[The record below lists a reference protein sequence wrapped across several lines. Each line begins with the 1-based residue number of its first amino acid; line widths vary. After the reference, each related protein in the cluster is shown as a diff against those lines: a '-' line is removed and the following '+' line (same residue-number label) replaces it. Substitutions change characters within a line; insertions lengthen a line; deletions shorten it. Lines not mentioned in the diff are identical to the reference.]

1 MTDDSR
7 TQVLKRQLRVEL
19 EATHQR
25 QQSALLHLA
34 QLPANSEMSLIDMYR
49 SVTRTASHVLRCE
62 RASVWFFNEEHSE
75 LVCMDNYSSPENSH
89 SKEPNWV
96 REDFPNYFV
105 TLETSRVLVIHNTDA
120 HSNLPGF
127 ISNYLQPS
135 NIGAVMHAPIWRRG
149 RPVGVVRL
157 EHPGS
162 ERSWELNEE
171 SFASSLA
178 DMINLLMEHHDL
190 RETERQLRRS
200 RDRYQLAASGVND
213 GIWDLHIKSQELY
226 LSSRAQEVLGIIDSE
241 SETGPEISMLELSNR
256 VHPEDVQGVREALMA
271 HLEGQTQHFEAEC
284 RVEYSKNQYRWVL
297 CRGVIEF
304 SRRGNAKRMAGS
316 ISDISARKASEAVLV
331 HEATHDALTGLPNRR
346 LFLKRLNETLMQE
359 STTGG
364 SAVFFLDVD
373 RFKMVND
380 SFGHHAG
387 DELLKVISVRL
398 HQCLRGTDI
407 LARLS
412 GDEFGILL
420 TPVANKKEATRMA
433 ENIRAAFSEPIHL
446 GDQMIYTSL
455 SIGIAMS
462 SKTKHVAGSLMRDA
476 DIALYKAKSDSRGTF
491 AVFDRAMHR
500 AAKAK
505 MQLDTNLRTAVKK
518 GQFDLALQP
527 IYNVHTEMLHSF
539 EALIRWKD
547 SKGKFVPPA
556 EFIPLAEETGL
567 IQDIGAWV
575 LQEACEQL
583 SRIRQKNKQLDKV
596 RMAVNVSPK
605 QLLQPGFVAFV
616 RSCLKNNSLL
626 GSDLCIEITES
637 VLIDDPKW
645 IHEQFNELREI
656 GVKIHLDDF
665 GTGYSSLSALHD
677 FPLDSVKVDRS
688 FIARLG
694 EDDDSTEVVNAII
707 RVARSLELKVIAE
720 GVETLAQLSTIKAL
734 GCDYGQGFLLARPT
748 DPAILP
754 DHPTIHQLQPA
765 S

>member
-7 TQVLKRQLRVEL
+7 TLVLKRQLRVEL

-34 QLPANSEMSLIDMYR
+34 QLPANSEMSLLDMYR
-49 SVTRTASHVLRCE
+49 SVTRTASHVLDCQQT
-62 RASVWFFNEEHSE
+62 SIWFFNEERTKLECLDHYTYDKNTHIKQESW
-75 LVCMDNYSSPENSH
+75 
-89 SKEPNWV
+89 K

-105 TLETSRVLVIHNTDA
+105 ALETSRVLVVHNTA
-120 HSNLPGF
+120 EHSHLPDF
-127 ISNYLQPS
+127 IANYLEPNS
-135 NIGAVMHAPIWRRG
+135 IGAVMHAPIWRRG

-162 ERSWELNEE
+162 QRSWELNEE

-178 DMINLLMEHHDL
+178 DMINLLMEHHEL

-226 LSSRAQEVLGIIDSE
+226 LSSRAQEVLGITDSK
-241 SETGPEISMLELSNR
+241 TDISMMSLWNR
-256 VHPEDVQGVREALMA
+256 VHPEDEHAVREALMA
-271 HLEGQTQHFEAEC
+271 HLERQTQHFEAEF
-284 RVEYSKNQYRWVL
+284 RIEYDKDQYRWVL
-297 CRGVIEF
+297 CRGVVEF
-304 SRRGNAKRMAGS
+304 SRSGNAKRMAGS
-316 ISDISARKASEAVLV
+316 ISDISSRKASEAVLV
-331 HEATHDALTGLPNRR
+331 HEATHDALTGLPNRTF
-346 LFLKRLNETLMQE
+346 FLKRLNQSLMSGNE
-359 STTGG
+359 SYR

-387 DELLKVISVRL
+387 DELLKVISVRI
-398 HQCLRGTDI
+398 HQCLRKTDV

-420 TPVANKKEATRMA
+420 NSINSKKDATRMA
-433 ENIRAAFSEPIHL
+433 EKIRTAFNEPIHL

-476 DIALYKAKSDSRGTF
+476 DTALYKAKGDSRGSY
-491 AVFDRAMHR
+491 AVFDRNMYR
-500 AAKAK
+500 EAKAK
-505 MQLDTNLRTAVKK
+505 MQMDTNLRTAVKK
-518 GQFDLALQP
+518 GQFELALQP
-527 IYNVHTEMLHSF
+527 IYNVHTEQLHSF
-539 EALIRWKD
+539 EALIRWRD
-547 SKGKFVPPA
+547 SNGDFVPPA
-556 EFIPLAEETGL
+556 RFIPLAEETGL

-575 LQEACEQL
+575 LQEACYQL
-583 SRIRQKNKQLDKV
+583 ASIRGSNENLGKV

-605 QLLQPGFVAFV
+605 QLLQPGFVKFV
-616 RSCLKNNSLL
+616 TSCLENNELC
-626 GSDLCIEITES
+626 GSDLCIEVTES
-637 VLIDDPKW
+637 VLIEDPKW
-645 IHEQFNELREI
+645 IHEQFNELREN

-694 EDDDSTEVVNAII
+694 VEDDSTEIVNAII
-707 RVARSLELKVIAE
+707 RVARSLDLKVIAE
-720 GVETLAQLSTIKAL
+720 GVETPEQLSTIKSL
-734 GCDYGQGFLLARPT
+734 GCDFGQGFLLARPT
-748 DPAILP
+748 DPKLLP
-754 DHPTIHQLQPA
+754 QHPSIHRLRAQN
-765 S
+765 

>member
-49 SVTRTASHVLRCE
+49 SVTRTASNVLQCQ
-62 RASVWFFNEEHSE
+62 RASVWFFNEEHTE
-75 LVCMDNYSSPENSH
+75 LECMDHYCNAENSH
-89 SKEPNWV
+89 SQEPNEK

-105 TLETSRVLVIHNTDA
+105 TLETSRVLVIHNTNA

-127 ISNYLQPS
+127 ITNYLQPS
-135 NIGAVMHAPIWRRG
+135 NIGAVIHAPIWRRG

-157 EHPGS
+157 EHLGS

-226 LSSRAQEVLGIIDSE
+226 LSSRAQEVLGIVDSE
-241 SETGPEISMLELSNR
+241 SEINMLKLWSR
-256 VHPEDVQGVREALMA
+256 VHPEDLQQVREALMA
-271 HLEGQTQHFEAEC
+271 HLEKQTQHFEAEC
-284 RVEYSKNQYRWVL
+284 RVEYTDNQYRWVL

-304 SRRGNAKRMAGS
+304 SRTGNAKRMAGS

-331 HEATHDALTGLPNRR
+331 HEATHDALTGLPNRTF
-346 LFLKRLNETLMQE
+346 FLKRLNQTLMADGAN
-359 STTGG
+359 TR

-398 HQCLRGTDI
+398 HRCLRDTDV

-412 GDEFGILL
+412 GDEFGILV
-420 TPVANKKEATRMA
+420 TPLSNRKEATRMA
-433 ENIRAAFSEPIHL
+433 ERIKAAFNEPIHL

-462 SKTKHVAGSLMRDA
+462 SKAKHVAGSLMRDA
-476 DIALYKAKSDSRGTF
+476 DTALYKAKGDSRGSY
-491 AVFDRAMHR
+491 AVFDRDMHR
-500 AAKAK
+500 QAKAK

-527 IYNVHTEMLHSF
+527 IYNVHTEELHSF
-539 EALIRWKD
+539 EALIRWQD
-547 SKGKFVPPA
+547 SKGEFVPPSR
-556 EFIPLAEETGL
+556 FIPLAEETGL

-575 LQEACEQL
+575 LQEACYQL
-583 SRIRQKNKQLDKV
+583 SLLRRSNENLAKV

-616 RSCLKNNSLL
+616 SACLDNNRLI

-637 VLIDDPKW
+637 VLIEDPKW
-645 IHEQFNELREI
+645 IHEQFNELRET

-694 EDDDSTEVVNAII
+694 DEDDSTEIVNAII
-707 RVARSLELKVIAE
+707 RVARSLELQVIAE
-720 GVETLAQLSTIKAL
+720 GVETPAQLSTIRAL
-734 GCDYGQGFLLARPT
+734 GCDFGQGFLLARPT
-748 DPAILP
+748 DPKLLP
-754 DHPTIHQLQPA
+754 AHPSIHRIQYTN
-765 S
+765 

>member
-49 SVTRTASHVLRCE
+49 SVTRTASHVLKCE
-62 RASVWFFNEEHSE
+62 RASVWFFNEEHTE
-75 LVCMDNYSSPENSH
+75 LVCMDHYSSAENTH
-89 SKEPNWV
+89 CQEPNWK

-105 TLETSRVLVIHNTDA
+105 TLETSRVLVLHNTNG

-127 ISNYLQPS
+127 ITNYLQPS

-226 LSSRAQEVLGIIDSE
+226 LSSRAQEVFGINDSE
-241 SETGPEISMLELSNR
+241 SESEVNMLKLWNR
-256 VHPEDVQGVREALMA
+256 VHLEDQQSVREALMA
-271 HLEGQTQHFEAEC
+271 HLERQTQHFEAEC
-284 RVEYSKNQYRWVL
+284 RVEYSKGQYRWVL

-331 HEATHDALTGLPNRR
+331 HEATHDALTGLPNRTF
-346 LFLKRLNETLMQE
+346 FLKRLNQTLMAE
-359 STTGG
+359 GANTR

-398 HQCLRGTDI
+398 HRCLRDTDV

-412 GDEFGILL
+412 GDEFGILV
-420 TPVANKKEATRMA
+420 TPLGTRKDAIRMA
-433 ENIRAAFSEPIHL
+433 EKIKTAFNEPIHL

-476 DIALYKAKSDSRGTF
+476 DTALYKAKGDSRGSY
-491 AVFDRAMHR
+491 AVFDRDMHR
-500 AAKAK
+500 QAKAK

-527 IYNVHTEMLHSF
+527 IYNVHTEELHSF

-547 SKGKFVPPA
+547 SKGEFVPPA
-556 EFIPLAEETGL
+556 RFIPLAEETGL

-575 LQEACEQL
+575 LQEACYQL
-583 SRIRQKNKQLDKV
+583 SLLRGSNDNLAKV

-605 QLLQPGFVAFV
+605 QLLQPGFVSFV
-616 RSCLKNNSLL
+616 SACLSNNRLE

-637 VLIDDPKW
+637 VLIEDPKW
-645 IHEQFNELREI
+645 IHEQFNELRET

-694 EDDDSTEVVNAII
+694 DEDDSTEIVNAII
-707 RVARSLELKVIAE
+707 RVARSLELQVIAE
-720 GVETLAQLSTIKAL
+720 GVETAAQLSTIRAL

-748 DPAILP
+748 DPKLLP
-754 DHPTIHQLQPA
+754 THPSIHRLEA
-765 S
+765 VN

>member
-7 TQVLKRQLRVEL
+7 IQALKRQLRVEL
-19 EATHQR
+19 EARHQR

-34 QLPANSEMSLIDMYR
+34 QLPANTEMSLLDMYR
-49 SVTRTASHVLRCE
+49 SVTRTAAHVLECE
-62 RASVWFFNEEHSE
+62 RASVWLFNKKRTELQCLDHYVYSE
-75 LVCMDNYSSPENSH
+75 NNHHQDENW
-89 SKEPNWV
+89 K
-96 REDFPNYFV
+96 REDFQNYFV
-105 TLETSRVLVIHNTDA
+105 ALETSRVLVVHNSNT
-120 HSNLPGF
+120 HSNLPDF
-127 ISNYLQPS
+127 VTNYLHQN
-135 NIGAVMHAPIWRRG
+135 NIGAVIHAPIWRRG

-157 EHPGS
+157 EHSGE

-178 DMINLLMEHHDL
+178 DMVNLLMEHHDL
-190 RETERQLRRS
+190 RETEKQLRRS

-226 LSSRAQEVLGIIDSE
+226 LSSRAQEVMGISQAKTE
-241 SETGPEISMLELSNR
+241 PNMMSLWNQ
-256 VHPEDVQGVREALMA
+256 VHPEDKPAVRQALTA
-271 HLEGQTQHFEAEC
+271 HLEKKTQHFEAEC
-284 RVEYSKNQYRWVL
+284 RINYKKDRYRWIL
-297 CRGVIEF
+297 CRGVVEF
-304 SRRGNAKRMAGS
+304 SRSGAAKRMAGS

-331 HEATHDALTGLPNRR
+331 HEATHDALTGLPNRTF
-346 LFLKRLNETLMQE
+346 FLKRLNETLMKE
-359 STTGG
+359 SEKDR

-398 HQCLRGTDI
+398 HQCLRDTDV

-420 TPVANKKEATRMA
+420 TPISNKKEATRMA
-433 ENIRAAFSEPIHL
+433 ENIRAAFNEPIHL

-476 DIALYKAKSDSRGTF
+476 DTALYKAKSDSRGTF
-491 AVFDRAMHR
+491 AVFDRAMHKE
-500 AAKAK
+500 AKAK

-527 IYNVHTEMLHSF
+527 IYNVHTEALHSF

-547 SKGKFVPPA
+547 SKGKFVPPS

-583 SRIRQKNKQLDKV
+583 SKIRNKNTHLDQV

-605 QLLQPGFVAFV
+605 QLLQPGFVSFV
-616 RSCLKNNSLL
+616 RACLKNNDLS

-694 EDDDSTEVVNAII
+694 DEDDSTEVVNAII
-707 RVARSLELKVIAE
+707 RVARSLELQVIAE
-720 GVETLAQLSTIKAL
+720 GVETPAQLSTIKSL
-734 GCDYGQGFLLARPT
+734 GCDFGQGFLLARPT

-754 DHPTIHQLQPA
+754 NHPTIHQLQYTD
-765 S
+765 